1 MPVPKVLESNPLI
14 LALDV
19 DSREKALALVGELED
34 TVGAFKL
41 GPRLVYRYGDSI
53 VREIASRA
61 PVFVDC
67 KFFDIPST
75 MLSACRASF
84 ESGASLV
91 TVHAQAGIEAL
102 RELARFEAECN
113 RERPFQILAVT
124 MLTSF
129 SEETLPPVLKPQ
141 PIRQHVRELAGL
153 VREAGLNGIVCS
165 PEELSDLRDQDYYLV
180 TPGIRFTLEEKGD
193 QKRVLGPHEA
203 ISAGASAI
211 VVGRPIIGAKNPR
224 EAALDYSVA
233 LLRESE

>member
-1 MPVPKVLESNPLI
+1 MPVPRMLESNPLI
-14 LALDV
+14 VALDV
-19 DSREKALALVGELED
+19 DSKEAAMALVEELAD
-34 TVGAFKL
+34 TVGAFKI
-41 GPRLVYRYGDSI
+41 GPRLIHRYGESLTQ
-53 VREIASRA
+53 EIARQA

-75 MLSACRASF
+75 MVAAVRASF

-91 TVHAQAGIEAL
+91 TVHALAGIEAL
-102 RELARFEAECN
+102 RELAVLEKELN
-113 RERPFQILAVT
+113 QIRPFQVLAVT

-129 SEETLPPVLKPQ
+129 AAETLPPILKPQ
-141 PIRQHVRELAGL
+141 SIREHVIELAGL

-165 PEELSDLRDQDYYLV
+165 PEELSDLRDQDFYLV

-203 ISAGASAI
+203 ISAGASAL
-211 VVGRPIIGAKNPR
+211 VVGRPIIAAKKPR

-233 LLRESE
+233 ILRQN

>member
-1 MPVPKVLESNPLI
+1 MLQSNPLI
-14 LALDV
+14 VALDV
-19 DSREKALALVGELED
+19 DSKEAAMTLVEDLAD
-34 TVGAFKL
+34 TVGAFKI
-41 GPRLVYRYGDSI
+41 GPRLIHRYGETLTQ
-53 VREIASRA
+53 EIAKYA

-75 MLSACRASF
+75 MVAAVRASF

-91 TVHAQAGIEAL
+91 TVHAQSGIEAL
-102 RELARFEAECN
+102 RELAVLEKELN
-113 RERPFQILAVT
+113 QIRPFQILAVT

-129 SEETLPPVLKPQ
+129 SEETLPSILKPQ
-141 PIRQHVRELAGL
+141 SIREHVVELAKL

-165 PEELSDLRDQDYYLV
+165 PEELSELRDQDFYLV

-203 ISAGASAI
+203 ISAGASAL
-211 VVGRPIIGAKNPR
+211 VVGRPIIAAKKPR

-233 LLRESE
+233 ILKQN